1 MIIPACDKKYIPTY
15 YVSRVLIRKLYK
27 LKEKKKS
34 SYGGKI
40 NMLMLLTYI
49 DIGHCFLHE
58 RTYTAYYIIS
68 EG

>member
-1 MIIPACDKKYIPTY
+1 MYKGADQ
-15 YVSRVLIRKLYK
+15 KLYK

-34 SYGGKI
+34 SCGGKI

-58 RTYTAYYIIS
+58 RTYSTYYIIS